1 MDRKRIVCFGDS
13 NTWGYDADTGG
24 RFGEEVRWTSRLQKL
39 LGEEWEVISE
49 GLSGRTAVCDDPLF
63 EGLNGLTYLHP
74 CLMSHSPVEL
84 CIIMLGTND
93 TKERLSLTA
102 MNIAQG
108 ITRLAVKARS
118 VRAGLDGNNVDVMV
132 VCPPVIGGKYRDS
145 EIAQSMGEGCDKKSR
160 ELSKHLETLLGMEGI
175 PFFDSGKRIGMNDT
189 DCMHLDRKGHHEMAL
204 AIERMVN
211 QMTGKDKIEI

>member
-49 GLSGRTAVCDDPLF
+49 GLSGRTAVCEDPLF
-63 EGLNGLTYLHP
+63 EGLNGMMYIHP

-118 VRAGLDGNNVDVMV
+118 VRAGIDGSGVNVVV
-132 VCPPVIGGKYRDS
+132 VCPPSIGEKYLDS
-145 EIAQSMGEGCDKKSR
+145 EIAQSMGKGCDKKSR
-160 ELSKHLETLLGMEGI
+160 ELSKHLEALLGTEGI
-175 PFFDSGKRIGMNDT
+175 PVFDSGKSIVMNNS
-189 DCMHLDRKGHHEMAL
+189 DCMHLDRKGHHDMAL
-204 AIERMVN
+204 AIERMVKRE
-211 QMTGKDKIEI
+211 TRKDKIET